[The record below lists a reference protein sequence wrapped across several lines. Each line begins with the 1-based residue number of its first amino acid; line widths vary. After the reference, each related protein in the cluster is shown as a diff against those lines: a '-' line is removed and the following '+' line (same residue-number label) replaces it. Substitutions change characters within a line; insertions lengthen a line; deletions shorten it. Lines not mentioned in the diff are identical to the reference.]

1 MLPYYFAFIGL
12 LRWESEAQTSIL
24 TLMSMLRDGSNV
36 DVDVV
41 DDVNIDGSEVDVD
54 VAKVDNEVSAP
65 DRHPPDYYFD

>member
-1 MLPYYFAFIGL
+1 
-12 LRWESEAQTSIL
+12 
-24 TLMSMLRDGSNV
+24 MLRHGSDVDVDVVDDVNIDVSDV

>member
-1 MLPYYFAFIGL
+1 
-12 LRWESEAQTSIL
+12 
-24 TLMSMLRDGSNV
+24 MSMLRDGSNV